1 MSAKMKRR
9 NFITLLSGAA
19 AWPLAARAQ
28 QPAMPVI
35 GFLSSLSANDAPR
48 ITAAFH
54 QGLNEAGYVDRRN
67 VALEYRWAEGQ
78 YERLPAMAAEL
89 VRRQVAAIAAI
100 SGTPA
105 GMAAKSATTSIPIV
119 FAIGG
124 DPVAPGLVTSLNR
137 PDGNVTGVTFF
148 TSPLAAKRLG
158 LLRELVPKA
167 TSFAVLTHPD
177 NPPSKL
183 EGIEVS
189 ASVKAFGQEA
199 SVLNATTEAHIDD
212 AFAAIVQQRIGA
224 LFVSADPLF
233 FNYRDKVVA
242 LAARHR
248 TPAIYAYREQVEA
261 GGLIS
266 YGASRSDAYRQAGI
280 YTGRILKGEKPADLP
295 VVLPTKFEFVINLQT
310 AKVLGL
316 TVPNTLLASADE
328 VIE

>member
-1 MSAKMKRR
+1 MLGIGRR
-9 NFITLLSGAA
+9 EFITLLGAA

-28 QPAMPVI
+28 QAAMPVI
-35 GFLSSLSANDAPR
+35 GFLSSLSQRDAAR
-48 ITAAFH
+48 ITAAFF
-54 QGLNEAGYVDRRN
+54 QGLNEAGYAEGRN

-78 YERLPAMAAEL
+78 FERLPTMAVEL
-89 VRRQVAAIAAI
+89 VRRQVAVIAAI

-105 GMAAKSATTSIPIV
+105 GLAAKAATTSIPIV

-124 DPVAPGLVTSLNR
+124 DPVAPGLVSSLSR
-137 PDGNVTGVTFF
+137 PSGNVTGVTFF
-148 TSPLAAKRLG
+148 TSPLAAKRLE
-158 LLRELVPKA
+158 LLRDLVPQA
-167 TSFAVLTHPD
+167 TRFAVLTNPD

-189 ASVKAFGQEA
+189 AAAQTFGREA
-199 SVLNATTEAHIDD
+199 TVLNATTEAHIDE
-212 AFAAIVQQRIGA
+212 AFVAIVQQRIGA
-224 LFVSADPLF
+224 VFVSADPLF
-233 FNYRDKVVA
+233 FNHRDKLVA
-242 LAARHR
+242 LAAQHG

-280 YTGRILKGEKPADLP
+280 YTGRILRGEKPGDLP
-295 VVLPTKFEFVINLQT
+295 VVLPTKFEFIINLKA
-310 AKVLGL
+310 AKALGL